1 MHAFFFQVLLLS
13 LLGTSLIHNT
23 VNPAHAQQRES
34 AETAQ
39 QAEQPRTVQQA
50 VMQLA
55 GEFDEETRI
64 RYREMEESAFVGYGI
79 SLSELGSNIVQRWD
93 LGGHNTLTSFF
104 SNQGLRTPTEMT
116 EVILTSL
123 HRYLNGR
130 PMQLHDQ
137 LRELRAFWEGET
149 RR

>member
-1 MHAFFFQVLLLS
+1 MRLVFFQILFLSLFFFIQTAGVS
-13 LLGTSLIHNT
+13 AAHGT
-23 VNPAHAQQRES
+23 AG
-34 AETAQ
+34 AEILQ
-39 QAEQPRTVQQA
+39 EVQQPRTVQQA
-50 VMQLA
+50 VITLA
-55 GEFDEETRI
+55 EELDEETRT
-64 RYREMEESAFVGYGI
+64 RYREMEEEAFVGYGI
-79 SLSELGSNIVQRWD
+79 SLSEMGSSIVQRWE

-137 LRELRAFWEGET
+137 LREMRAFWEGESQ
-149 RR
+149 